1 MKIRPTTISLLCFLM
16 CTSNAMDTDNTAMDN
31 ENTVMDTT
39 MDQPD
44 EAVVSEDTAASDVV
58 DPGPADTSVPETP
71 VEEEAESSGSSTVDD
86 GGHWCQFE
94 TEYITEKNVSSVE
107 NKTLQYQDCEEAT
120 SNDWEILQQTTVQDI
135 VSCTVI
141 K

>member
-1 MKIRPTTISLLCFLM
+1 
-16 CTSNAMDTDNTAMDN
+16 MDTDNTAMDN

-71 VEEEAESSGSSTVDD
+71 VEEEAESSGSTTVDD

-107 NKTLQYQDCEEAT
+107 NKTLQYQDCEEARA
-120 SNDWEILQQTTVQDI
+120 NGWEILEQTTVQDI